1 MMVIR
6 RMVDRQRSYTAIFLP
21 GEEPRIFP
29 TSEHEHARI
38 LQIFKQDR
46 LHPDIVN
53 DFSEFDFGARAPAAP
68 RGPRAPR
75 DRG

>member
-1 MMVIR
+1 MVIR
-6 RMVDRQRSYTAIFLP
+6 RMVDRHRAYTAIFLP

-29 TSEHEHARI
+29 TSEHDHARI

-53 DFSEFDFGARAPAAP
+53 DFSEFDFSKLDSSG
-68 RGPRAPR
+68 GPTGNTP
-75 DRG
+75 